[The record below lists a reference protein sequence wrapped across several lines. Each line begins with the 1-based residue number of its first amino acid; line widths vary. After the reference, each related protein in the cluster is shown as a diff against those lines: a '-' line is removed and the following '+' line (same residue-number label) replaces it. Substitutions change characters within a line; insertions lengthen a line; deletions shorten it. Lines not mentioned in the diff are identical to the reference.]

1 MRRAWSGIVGLIAL
15 AVLLGSLVAV
25 ADRRLAA
32 ARLDLTAGRILS
44 LSPGSRQIVANL
56 AAPVTLKLYESRNL
70 AGLLP
75 GLSAHA
81 DRVRALLAEYARRSN
96 GHVRLQ
102 TYGPEPFSETE
113 DRAIAAGLQAIPS
126 GPGQEPVYFGL
137 AGSNL
142 LDDRRAI
149 AFFQPDRARF
159 LEYDISRLI
168 HDLGEPQRPVIGV
181 LSDLPID
188 GDSERMMRGE
198 PGGAPWVSMIQLRDA
213 FTVRRVPLD
222 ATAIDPDIQ
231 VLAVIGP
238 HDLSDG
244 TQYAIDQF
252 VMRGGRLLAFV
263 DPHSES
269 RAADPA
275 FDSADAAAMSS
286 DLPKLFAAY
295 KIGFDAKTVIGDTD
309 GAWRVRSRAGTG
321 TGEGGAGE
329 TIDYLPWFNLRDG
342 IAPDDPA
349 TANLTS
355 IGVAAPGSITSGAL
369 AMTPLLTTSREAGP
383 IPRAS
388 VSGQPDP
395 AAIADAFHPDGIK
408 HVIAARLRGK
418 LHSAFDGPPKGIEG
432 YVAETANPAD
442 IAVVADTDVL
452 DDRFWVRVRDVGGHP
467 QAEPFNDNGAFF
479 VNLVGTLAGGDA
491 LLALRGRG
499 DGLRPMALFDRLRQ
513 RAELDFRAAERNLR
527 RHLDDTAAKLAALRA
542 GQLHPGDVPDATMAT
557 LAADVTTTRGR
568 LRDVQRD
575 LRARTDAIAAIVRFC
590 DVALVPLLLV
600 AATIALALFRRRR
613 TA

>member
-1 MRRAWSGIVGLIAL
+1 MRRAWSGIIGLIAL
-15 AVLLGSLVAV
+15 AILLGSLVALS
-25 ADRRLAA
+25 DRRLAA
-32 ARLDLTAGRILS
+32 ARLDLTAGRVLS
-44 LSPGSRQIVANL
+44 LSPGSRQIVENL
-56 AAPVTLKLYESRNL
+56 AAPVTLKLYELRDL

-81 DRVRALLAEYARRSN
+81 DRVRALLAEYASRSN
-96 GHVRLQ
+96 GRIRLE
-102 TYGPEPFSETE
+102 TYDPEPFSETE

-168 HDLGEPQRPVIGV
+168 HDLSEPRRPVIGV
-181 LSDLPID
+181 LSDLPLD
-188 GDSERMMRGE
+188 GDSARMMRGE

-238 HDLSDG
+238 RDLSDG

-252 VMRGGRLLAFV
+252 VMRGGRLLAVV
-263 DPHSES
+263 DPHSEA
-269 RAADPA
+269 RAAEA
-275 FDSADAAAMSS
+275 DSDDAAAMSS
-286 DLPKLFAAY
+286 DLPKLFAAWH
-295 KIGFDAKTVIGDTD
+295 IGFDAKTVIGDTD
-309 GAWRVRSRAGTG
+309 GAWRVRSRAA
-321 TGEGGAGE
+321 TGEGGGGE
-329 TIDYLPWFNLRDG
+329 TIDYLPWFNLRGG

-355 IGVAAPGSITSGAL
+355 IGVAAPGSITSGTL

-395 AAIADAFHPDGIK
+395 AAIADAFHPDGIR
-408 HVIAARLRGK
+408 HVVAARLRGA

-432 YVAETANPAD
+432 YVAQTAGPAD
-442 IAVVADTDVL
+442 IAVVADTDLL

-499 DGLRPMALFDRLRQ
+499 DGLRPMALFDRLKQ

-527 RHLDDTAAKLAALRA
+527 GHLDATAAKLAALRA
-542 GQLHPGDVPDATMAT
+542 GQLHPGDVPDATMAA

-600 AATIALALFRRRR
+600 VATLALALFRRRR